1 MVKDQNTYAKR
12 ARETAKKRKAEAK
25 RERRQRKK
33 EQTDQIDPA
42 IDADAV
48 DTDPQTTGDQSQHA
62 SELSG

>member
-1 MVKDQNTYAKR
+1 MAKDQNTYAKR
-12 ARETAKKRKAEAK
+12 ARETAKKRKADAK

-33 EQTDQIDPA
+33 EQTDQIDPV

-48 DTDPQTTGDQSQHA
+48 DTDQTTGDQSQHA